1 MEAKAPAQKLIAS
14 CNGSIEA
21 AQALLIADIGAF
33 VAPFADVNAAVRNL
47 EEHLHRNDI
56 APNTPEAVAYLLE
69 LRALTKSQLA
79 EVAL

>member
-1 MEAKAPAQKLIAS
+1 MTPAQKLIAS

-21 AQALLIADIGAF
+21 AQALLIADIGAI
-33 VAPFADVNAAVRNL
+33 VAADANAAVRKQVSDY
-47 EEHLHRNDI
+47 LHRNDI
-56 APNTPEAVAYLLE
+56 APNTPQAVQYLLE